1 LSEKD
6 KDIAA
11 TNRLLEVIRGK
22 GDLEST
28 PVDREPLRQEGVEP
42 EGPPIREKKKA
53 PSSFSLFSSK
63 TVGLDIGSHS
73 VKCVQLEKKGTAA
86 YRLLSVG
93 VFEIAP
99 EGINLEEDPRKA
111 IISAIRKSIEG
122 INLKRTSI
130 ITAIG
135 GVSTAIRQIELP
147 FMTEKE
153 LASAIKWEARNYIP
167 FDINDVELDYQ
178 IINTSKASNKLD
190 IILVSIIK
198 DFVRYH
204 LDLLREIPIDP
215 QIIDVNPLAL
225 VNSVLFN
232 EEIEKDEYVVLMD
245 IGDKNTTLSVYS
257 EEGQYFVRNIMISGN
272 DFTDDVMRGNALSY
286 ADAEKFKR
294 NEDSVG
300 LLETIKPSLDNLVR
314 EVRRSL
320 TFYENQVKIKGFSKI
335 FLTGGSAPL
344 KGLDDYLS
352 TELGLPV
359 TILNPFSKI
368 NVEKASLLSPF
379 GNDLCTLA
387 LAVGLAIR
395 GVNG

>member
-1 LSEKD
+1 MSEKE

-22 GDLEST
+22 RDLKSLPT
-28 PVDREPLRQEGVEP
+28 DREPPRQEGAEP
-42 EGPPIREKKKA
+42 DVSPIPEKKRTRN
-53 PSSFSLFSSK
+53 SFSLFSTK
-63 TVGLDIGSHS
+63 TLGLDIGSHS
-73 VKCVQLEKKGTAA
+73 VKCVQLEKKGAA
-86 YRLLSVG
+86 GYRLLSVG

-111 IISAIRKSIEG
+111 IVSAIKKAFEG
-122 INLKRTSI
+122 INLKRTAI

-190 IILVSIIK
+190 IILVSIIR
-198 DFVRYH
+198 DFVKYH
-204 LDLLREIPIDP
+204 LELLREIPIDP

-225 VNSVLFN
+225 VNAVLFN
-232 EEIEKDEYVVLMD
+232 EEIERDEFVVLMD

-272 DFTDDVMRGNALSY
+272 DFTDDIMKGNGLSY
-286 ADAEKFKR
+286 TDAERFKR
-294 NEDSVG
+294 SEDSVA
-300 LLETIKPSLDNLVR
+300 LIETIKPSLDNLVR

-320 TFYENQVKIKGFSKI
+320 TFYENQAKIKGFSKI

-344 KGLDDYLS
+344 KGLDGHLS

-359 TILNPFSKI
+359 EILNPFRKI
-368 NVEKASLLSPF
+368 NVEKASLLTPF
-379 GNDLCTLA
+379 GDDLCKLA
-387 LAVGLAIR
+387 LAVGLATR
-395 GVNG
+395 G

>member
-1 LSEKD
+1 LTEKEN
-6 KDIAA
+6 DIAA
-11 TNRLLEVIRGK
+11 TNRLLDVIRGK
-22 GDLEST
+22 RDFES
-28 PVDREPLRQEGVEP
+28 PPMDRELPPQEGAEP
-42 EGPPIREKKKA
+42 DGLPITEKRKDR
-53 PSSFSLFSSK
+53 SSLSLFSSK
-63 TVGLDIGSHS
+63 TLGLDIGSHS
-73 VKCVQLEKKGTAA
+73 VKWVQLEKKGVAA

-93 VFEIAP
+93 AFEIAP
-99 EGINLEEDPRKA
+99 EGINVAEDPRKV
-111 IISAIRKSIEG
+111 IISAIRKAIQG
-122 INLKRTSI
+122 INLKRTAI
-130 ITAIG
+130 VTAIG

-147 FMTEKE
+147 LMTEKE

-204 LDLLREIPIDP
+204 LELLREIPMDP
-215 QIIDVNPLAL
+215 EIVDVNPLAL
-225 VNSVLFN
+225 VNAVLFN
-232 EEIEKDEYVVLMD
+232 EEIERDEFVVLMD

-272 DFTDDVMRGNALSY
+272 DFTDDIMKGNGLSY

-294 NEDSVG
+294 NEDSIG
-300 LLETIKPSLDNLVR
+300 LIEIIKPSLDNLVR

-320 TFYENQVKIKGFSKI
+320 TFYENQAKIKGFSKI

-344 KGLDDYLS
+344 KGLDGYLS
-352 TELGLPV
+352 IELGLPIE
-359 TILNPFSKI
+359 ILNPFRKI
-368 NVEKASLLSPF
+368 NVEKASMLSPF
-379 GNDLCTLA
+379 GNDLCKLA

-395 GVNG
+395 G

>member
-1 LSEKD
+1 MSERD

-11 TNRLLEVIRGK
+11 TNRLLDVIRGK
-22 GDLEST
+22 GDFESP
-28 PVDREPLRQEGVEP
+28 PVDREPHRQEGAEHDALP
-42 EGPPIREKKKA
+42 MPEKKKDR
-53 PSSFSLFSSK
+53 SSFSLLSSK
-63 TVGLDIGSHS
+63 TLGLDIGSHS
-73 VKCVQLEKKGTAA
+73 VKCVQLEKRGAAA

-99 EGINLEEDPRKA
+99 EGINLEEDPRRA
-111 IISAIRKSIEG
+111 IVSAIRKAIEG
-122 INLKRTSI
+122 INLKRTAI
-130 ITAIG
+130 VTAIG
-135 GVSTAIRQIELP
+135 GVSTAIRQIGLP

-178 IINTSKASNKLD
+178 IINASKASNKLD

-204 LDLLREIPIDP
+204 LELLKEIPIDP
-215 QIIDVNPLAL
+215 QIIDVSPLAL
-225 VNSVLFN
+225 VNAVLFN
-232 EEIEKDEYVVLMD
+232 EEIERDEFAVLMD

-272 DFTDDVMRGNALSY
+272 DFTDDIMKGNGFSY
-286 ADAEKFKR
+286 AEAERFKR
-294 NEDSVG
+294 SEDSVG
-300 LLETIKPSLDNLVR
+300 LIETIKPSLDNLVR

-320 TFYENQVKIKGFSKI
+320 TFYENQAKIKGFSKI

-344 KGLDDYLS
+344 KGLDGYLS
-352 TELGLPV
+352 AELGLPV
-359 TILNPFSKI
+359 EILNPFRKI
-368 NVEKASLLSPF
+368 NVEQASLLSPF
-379 GNDLCTLA
+379 GNDLCKLA

-395 GVNG
+395 G

>member
-1 LSEKD
+1 MSERE

-22 GDLEST
+22 RDFES
-28 PVDREPLRQEGVEP
+28 PPRDREPPLPKGLEP
-42 EGPPIREKKKA
+42 DGLLIPEKKKA
-53 PSSFSLFSSK
+53 RSSFSLFSSK

-73 VKCVQLEKKGTAA
+73 VKCVQLEKRGPTA

-93 VFEIAP
+93 AFEIAP

-111 IISAIRKSIEG
+111 IVSAIRRAIEG
-122 INLKRTSI
+122 INLKKTAI

-167 FDINDVELDYQ
+167 FDIDDVELDYQ
-178 IINTSKASNKLD
+178 IINTSKASNRLD
-190 IILVSIIK
+190 ILLVSIIK

-204 LDLLREIPIDP
+204 LELLREIPLDP
-215 QIIDVNPLAL
+215 QIVDVNPLAL
-225 VNSVLFN
+225 VNAVLFN
-232 EEIEKDEYVVLMD
+232 EEIERDEFVVLMD

-272 DFTDDVMRGNALSY
+272 DFTDDIMKGNGLSY

-294 NEDSVG
+294 SEDSVG
-300 LLETIKPSLDNLVR
+300 LIETIKPSLDNLVR

-320 TFYENQVKIKGFSKI
+320 TFYENQAKIKGFSKI

-344 KGLDDYLS
+344 KGLDGYLS
-352 TELGLPV
+352 TELGLPIE
-359 TILNPFSKI
+359 ILNPFRKI
-368 NVEKASLLSPF
+368 NVERASLLSPF
-379 GNDLCTLA
+379 GNDLCKLT

-395 GVNG
+395 G

>member
-1 LSEKD
+1 M
-6 KDIAA
+6 
-11 TNRLLEVIRGK
+11 
-22 GDLEST
+22 
-28 PVDREPLRQEGVEP
+28 DREPARQEGAEP
-42 EGPPIREKKKA
+42 NGLPIPERKKA
-53 PSSFSLFSSK
+53 QKSFSLFSNR
-63 TVGLDIGSHS
+63 TLGLDIGSHS
-73 VKCVQLEKKGTAA
+73 VKCVQLEKRGVEA

-93 VFEIAP
+93 AFEVAP

-111 IISAIRKSIEG
+111 IVLAIRKAIEG
-122 INLKRTSI
+122 INPKRTAI
-130 ITAIG
+130 VTAIG

-147 FMTEKE
+147 FMSEKE

-178 IINTSKASNKLD
+178 IINTSKTSNRLD

-204 LDLLREIPIDP
+204 LELLREIPIDP

-225 VNSVLFN
+225 VNAVLFN
-232 EEIEKDEYVVLMD
+232 EEIERDEFVVLMD

-272 DFTDDVMRGNALSY
+272 DFTDDIMKGNGVSY

-294 NEDSVG
+294 DEDSVG
-300 LLETIKPSLDNLVR
+300 LIETIKPSLENLVR

-320 TFYENQVKIKGFSKI
+320 TFYENQAKIKGYSKI

-344 KGLDDYLS
+344 KGLDGYLS

-359 TILNPFSKI
+359 EILNPFRKI
-368 NVEKASLLSPF
+368 NVQQASLLSPF
-379 GNDLCTLA
+379 GNDLCKLA

-395 GVNG
+395 G

>member
-1 LSEKD
+1 MSEKE

-11 TNRLLEVIRGK
+11 TNRLLDVIRGK
-22 GDLEST
+22 RDFESFPT
-28 PVDREPLRQEGVEP
+28 DRESPRQEGA
-42 EGPPIREKKKA
+42 GPDVSPIPEKKKA
-53 PSSFSLFSSK
+53 RSSFSLFSSR
-63 TVGLDIGSHS
+63 TLGLDIGSHS
-73 VKCVQLEKKGTAA
+73 VKCVQLEKKGPAA

-99 EGINLEEDPRKA
+99 EGINREEDPRNA
-111 IISAIRKSIEG
+111 IVSTIKKTIEG
-122 INLKRTSI
+122 INLKRTAI

-135 GVSTAIRQIELP
+135 GVSIAIRQIELP

-204 LDLLREIPIDP
+204 LELLREIPIDP

-225 VNSVLFN
+225 VNATLFN
-232 EEIEKDEYVVLMD
+232 EGIERDEFVVLMD

-257 EEGQYFVRNIMISGN
+257 EAGQYFVRNIMISGN
-272 DFTDDVMRGNALSY
+272 DFTDDIMKGNGLSY
-286 ADAEKFKR
+286 ADAERFKR
-294 NEDSVG
+294 SEDHVG
-300 LLETIKPSLDNLVR
+300 LIETIKPSLDNLVR

-320 TFYENQVKIKGFSKI
+320 TFYENQAKIKGFSKI

-344 KGLDDYLS
+344 KGLDDHLS

-359 TILNPFSKI
+359 EILNPFRKI
-368 NVEKASLLSPF
+368 NVERASVLTPF
-379 GNDLCTLA
+379 GNDLCKLA

-395 GVNG
+395 G

>member
-22 GDLEST
+22 SDFDS
-28 PVDREPLRQEGVEP
+28 PPMDREPARQEGAEP
-42 EGPPIREKKKA
+42 SGLPIPERKKA
-53 PSSFSLFSSK
+53 QKSFSLFSNR
-63 TVGLDIGSHS
+63 TLGLDIGSHS
-73 VKCVQLEKKGTAA
+73 VKCVQLEKRGGEA

-93 VFEIAP
+93 AFEVAP

-111 IISAIRKSIEG
+111 IVLAIRKAIEG
-122 INLKRTSI
+122 INPKRTAI
-130 ITAIG
+130 VTAIG

-147 FMTEKE
+147 FMSEKE

-178 IINTSKASNKLD
+178 IINTSKTSNRLD

-204 LDLLREIPIDP
+204 LELLREIPIDP

-225 VNSVLFN
+225 VNAVLFN
-232 EEIEKDEYVVLMD
+232 EEIERDEFVVLMD

-272 DFTDDVMRGNALSY
+272 DFTDDIMKGNGVSY

-294 NEDSVG
+294 EEDSVG
-300 LLETIKPSLDNLVR
+300 LIETIKPSLENLVR

-320 TFYENQVKIKGFSKI
+320 TFYENQAKIKGFSKI

-344 KGLDDYLS
+344 KGLDGYLS

-359 TILNPFSKI
+359 EILNPFRKI
-368 NVEKASLLSPF
+368 SVQQASLLSPF
-379 GNDLCTLA
+379 GNDLCKLA

-395 GVNG
+395 G

>member
-1 LSEKD
+1 LSEKE

-11 TNRLLEVIRGK
+11 TNRLLDVIRGK
-22 GDLEST
+22 GDFESP
-28 PVDREPLRQEGVEP
+28 PVDREPPRKEEAEP
-42 EGPPIREKKKA
+42 EGLPISEKKKA
-53 PSSFSLFSSK
+53 RSSFSLLSSK
-63 TVGLDIGSHS
+63 TLGLDIGSHS
-73 VKCVQLEKKGTAA
+73 VKCVQLEKRGAAA
-86 YRLLSVG
+86 YRLVSVEA
-93 VFEIAP
+93 FEIAP

-111 IISAIRKSIEG
+111 IISAIRKAIEG
-122 INLKRTSI
+122 INLKRTAV

-178 IINTSKASNKLD
+178 IINTSRASNKLD

-204 LDLLREIPIDP
+204 LELLREIPIDP

-225 VNSVLFN
+225 VNAVLFN
-232 EEIEKDEYVVLMD
+232 EEIERDEFVVLMD

-272 DFTDDVMRGNALSY
+272 DFTDDIMKGNGLSY
-286 ADAEKFKR
+286 EDAEKFKR
-294 NEDSVG
+294 SGDSAG
-300 LLETIKPSLDNLVR
+300 LIETIKPSLDNLVR

-320 TFYENQVKIKGFSKI
+320 TFYENQAKIKGFSKI

-344 KGLDDYLS
+344 KGLDGYLS
-352 TELGLPV
+352 TDLGLPV
-359 TILNPFSKI
+359 EILNPFRKI
-368 NVEKASLLSPF
+368 NVEQASLLSSF
-379 GNDLCTLA
+379 ENDFSKLA

-395 GVNG
+395 G

>member
-1 LSEKD
+1 MSEKE

-22 GDLEST
+22 RDVKSLPT
-28 PVDREPLRQEGVEP
+28 DREPPGQEGAEP
-42 EGPPIREKKKA
+42 DVSPIPEKKRA
-53 PSSFSLFSSK
+53 RNSFSLFSTK
-63 TVGLDIGSHS
+63 TLGLDIGSHS
-73 VKCVQLEKKGTAA
+73 VKCVQLEKKGAA
-86 YRLLSVG
+86 GYRLLSVG

-111 IISAIRKSIEG
+111 IVSAIKKAIEG
-122 INLKRTSI
+122 INLKRTAI

-190 IILVSIIK
+190 IILVSIIR
-198 DFVRYH
+198 DFVKYH
-204 LDLLREIPIDP
+204 LELLREIPIDP

-225 VNSVLFN
+225 VNAVLFN
-232 EEIEKDEYVVLMD
+232 EEIERDEFVVLMD

-272 DFTDDVMRGNALSY
+272 DFTDDIMKGNGLSY
-286 ADAEKFKR
+286 ADAERFKR
-294 NEDSVG
+294 SEDSVA
-300 LLETIKPSLDNLVR
+300 LIETIKPSLDNLVR

-320 TFYENQVKIKGFSKI
+320 TFYENQAKIKGFSKI

-344 KGLDDYLS
+344 KGLDGHLS

-359 TILNPFSKI
+359 EILNPFRKI
-368 NVEKASLLSPF
+368 KVEQSSLLTPF
-379 GNDLCTLA
+379 GDDLCKLA
-387 LAVGLAIR
+387 LAVGLATR
-395 GVNG
+395 G

>member
-1 LSEKD
+1 MSERE

-22 GDLEST
+22 RDFES
-28 PVDREPLRQEGVEP
+28 PPRDRETPLPKELEP
-42 EGPPIREKKKA
+42 NGLLIPEKKKA
-53 PSSFSLFSSK
+53 RSSFSLFSRK

-73 VKCVQLEKKGTAA
+73 VKCVQLEKKGPTA
-86 YRLLSVG
+86 YRLLSAG
-93 VFEIAP
+93 AFEIAP
-99 EGINLEEDPRKA
+99 EGITLEEDPRKA
-111 IISAIRKSIEG
+111 IVSAIRRAIEG
-122 INLKRTSI
+122 INLKKTAV

-167 FDINDVELDYQ
+167 FDIDDVELDYQ
-178 IINTSKASNKLD
+178 IINTTKASNRLD
-190 IILVSIIK
+190 ILLVSIIK

-204 LDLLREIPIDP
+204 LELLREIPIDP

-225 VNSVLFN
+225 VNAVLFN
-232 EEIEKDEYVVLMD
+232 EEIERDEFVVLMD

-272 DFTDDVMRGNALSY
+272 DFTDDIMKGNGLSY

-294 NEDSVG
+294 SEDSVG
-300 LLETIKPSLDNLVR
+300 LIETIKPSLDNLVR

-320 TFYENQVKIKGFSKI
+320 TFYENQAKIKGFSKI

-344 KGLDDYLS
+344 KGLDGYLS
-352 TELGLPV
+352 TELGLPIE
-359 TILNPFSKI
+359 ILNPFRKI
-368 NVEKASLLSPF
+368 NVQRASFLSPF
-379 GNDLCTLA
+379 GDDLCKLT

-395 GVNG
+395 G

>member
-1 LSEKD
+1 MREKD

-22 GDLEST
+22 RDFESS
-28 PVDREPLRQEGVEP
+28 PMDPEPHTQAAAKP
-42 EGPPIREKKKA
+42 ERSPIPEKKKTRN
-53 PSSFSLFSSK
+53 SFGLLSRK
-63 TVGLDIGSHS
+63 TLGLDIGSNS
-73 VKCVQLEKKGTAA
+73 VKCVQLEKRGAGV

-93 VFEIAP
+93 ACEIAP
-99 EGINLEEDPRKA
+99 EWIGLEEDPKKM
-111 IISAIRKSIEG
+111 IVSAIKKATEG
-122 INLKRTSI
+122 INLKRTAT

-178 IINTSKASNKLD
+178 IINTSKTSNKLD
-190 IILVSIIK
+190 IILVSVIK

-204 LDLLREIPIDP
+204 IELLREIPIEP

-225 VNSVLFN
+225 VNAVMFN
-232 EEIEKDEYVVLMD
+232 EEIERDEFVVLMD
-245 IGDKNTTLSVYS
+245 IGDKNTTLSIYG

-272 DFTDDVMRGNALSY
+272 DFTDDIMRGNGLSY
-286 ADAEKFKR
+286 TDAERFKKG
-294 NEDSVG
+294 EDSVG
-300 LLETIKPSLDNLVR
+300 LIETIKPSLDNLVR

-320 TFYENQVKIKGFSKI
+320 TFYENQTKIKGFSTI
-335 FLTGGSAPL
+335 ILTGGSALL
-344 KGLDDYLS
+344 KGLNGYLS

-359 TILNPFSKI
+359 KILNPFRKI
-368 NVEKASLLSPF
+368 NVERTSLLAPF
-379 GNDLCTLA
+379 GNDLSKLA

-395 GVNG
+395 G

>member
-1 LSEKD
+1 MSEKEN
-6 KDIAA
+6 DIAA

-22 GDLEST
+22 RDFES
-28 PVDREPLRQEGVEP
+28 PPMDRKPPPREGAESDGLPIP
-42 EGPPIREKKKA
+42 EKRKA
-53 PSSFSLFSSK
+53 PSSFSLFSGK
-63 TVGLDIGSHS
+63 TLGLDIGSHS
-73 VKCVQLEKKGTAA
+73 VKCVQLEKRGTTA
-86 YRLLSVG
+86 YRLLSAG
-93 VFEIAP
+93 AFEIAP

-111 IISAIRKSIEG
+111 IVSAIRKGIQG
-122 INLKRTSI
+122 INVKRTTI

-178 IINTSKASNKLD
+178 IINTSKASNRLD
-190 IILVSIIK
+190 IVLVSIIK

-204 LDLLREIPIDP
+204 LELLREIPIDP
-215 QIIDVNPLAL
+215 HIIDVNPLAL
-225 VNSVLFN
+225 VNAVLFN
-232 EEIEKDEYVVLMD
+232 EEIEKDEFVVLMD

-272 DFTDDVMRGNALSY
+272 DLTEDIMKGNGLSY
-286 ADAEKFKR
+286 AEAEKFKMS
-294 NEDSVG
+294 EDSAG
-300 LLETIKPSLDNLVR
+300 LIETIKPSLDNLVR

-320 TFYENQVKIKGFSKI
+320 TFYENQTKIKGFSKI

-344 KGLDDYLS
+344 KGLDGYLS

-359 TILNPFSKI
+359 EILNPFRKI
-368 NVEKASLLSPF
+368 NVEQASLLSPF
-379 GNDLCTLA
+379 GNGLCKLA

-395 GVNG
+395 G

>member
-1 LSEKD
+1 MREKD

-22 GDLEST
+22 GDFESS
-28 PVDREPLRQEGVEP
+28 PMDREPPRQEGVEP
-42 EGPPIREKKKA
+42 EGPPIREKKKG

-73 VKCVQLEKKGTAA
+73 VKCVQLGKKGTAA
-86 YRLLSVG
+86 YRLLSAG

-99 EGINLEEDPRKA
+99 EGINLEEDSRKA

-153 LASAIKWEARNYIP
+153 LTSAIKWEARNYIP

-178 IINTSKASNKLD
+178 IINTSKTGNKLD

-204 LDLLREIPIDP
+204 LDLLREVPIDP

-225 VNSVLFN
+225 VNAVLFN
-232 EEIEKDEYVVLMD
+232 EEIERDEYVVLMD

-257 EEGQYFVRNIMISGN
+257 EEGPYFVRNIMISGN
-272 DFTDDVMRGNALSY
+272 DFTDDIMKGNGLSY

-294 NEDSVG
+294 NEDSAG
-300 LLETIKPSLDNLVR
+300 LIEAIKPSLDNLVR

-359 TILNPFSKI
+359 AILNPFSKI
-368 NVEKASLLSPF
+368 NVEQASMLTPL

-395 GVNG
+395 G

>member
-1 LSEKD
+1 MSEKE

-22 GDLEST
+22 RDFES
-28 PVDREPLRQEGVEP
+28 PPMDREPSPQRGAEP
-42 EGPPIREKKKA
+42 DGLPILEKRKA

-63 TVGLDIGSHS
+63 TLGLDIGSHS
-73 VKCVQLEKKGTAA
+73 VKCVQLEKKGAA
-86 YRLLSVG
+86 GYRLLSAG
-93 VFEIAP
+93 AFEIAP

-111 IISAIRKSIEG
+111 IVSATRKAIEG
-122 INLKRTSI
+122 ITLRRTAI

-153 LASAIKWEARNYIP
+153 LTSAIKWEARNYIP

-178 IINTSKASNKLD
+178 IINTSKASNRLD
-190 IILVSIIK
+190 ILLVSIIK

-204 LDLLREIPIDP
+204 LELLREIPIDP

-225 VNSVLFN
+225 ANAVLFN
-232 EEIEKDEYVVLMD
+232 EEVERDEFVVLMD

-272 DFTDDVMRGNALSY
+272 DFTDDIMKGNGLSY
-286 ADAEKFKR
+286 TDAEKFKR
-294 NEDSVG
+294 SEDSAG
-300 LLETIKPSLDNLVR
+300 LIETIKPSLDNLVR

-320 TFYENQVKIKGFSKI
+320 TFYENQAKIKGFSKI

-344 KGLDDYLS
+344 KGLDGYLS
-352 TELGLPV
+352 TELGLPIE
-359 TILNPFSKI
+359 ILNPFRNI
-368 NVEKASLLSPF
+368 TVEKASLLSPF
-379 GNDLCTLA
+379 GNDLCKLA

-395 GVNG
+395 G

>member
-1 LSEKD
+1 MSEKD

-22 GDLEST
+22 GDLESSS
-28 PVDREPLRQEGVEP
+28 VDREPPRQEGVEP

-93 VFEIAP
+93 VLEIAP

-204 LDLLREIPIDP
+204 LDLLREVPIDP

-225 VNSVLFN
+225 VNAVLFN
-232 EEIEKDEYVVLMD
+232 EEIERDEYVVLMD

-257 EEGQYFVRNIMISGN
+257 EEGPYFVRNIMISGN
-272 DFTDDVMRGNALSY
+272 DFTDDIMKGNGLSY

-294 NEDSVG
+294 NEDSAG
-300 LLETIKPSLDNLVR
+300 LIEAIKPSLDNLVR

-359 TILNPFSKI
+359 AILNPFSKI
-368 NVEKASLLSPF
+368 NVEQASMLTPL

-395 GVNG
+395 G